1 MSDEFDTIHDGIDEL
16 GEEPPN
22 PDGAELAQVLD
33 DRNDLQ
39 SQLAQSEEARKRAED
54 AEAKLAKLPAD
65 WEQDSS
71 LETWFPLTAQ
81 ELITLRAE
89 RDQWRT
95 VAQELDAALT
105 ALREMVATHPATQG
119 RELIGLGVQVNNAL
133 AHHRALAAAEP
144 QTNKEQSQS

>member
-22 PDGAELAQVLD
+22 PDA
-33 DRNDLQ
+33 
-39 SQLAQSEEARKRAED
+39 QLAQSEEARKRAED

-81 ELITLRAE
+81 ELITLRAQ

-95 VAQELDAALT
+95 VAQELYDERPLSTDTAA
-105 ALREMVATHPATQG
+105 A
-119 RELIGLGVQVNNAL
+119 
-133 AHHRALAAAEP
+133 AHYRALVKAVAAEP
-144 QTNKEQSQS
+144 QTNEEQSNV